1 MLILLKK
8 QYTNYSIDSQASS
21 SASSDWNGVSDTES
35 LEQQFDDDLDN
46 MWMDNLERER
56 QWALDHGLDQGL
68 DRQDGQDRQD
78 GLDQLIQDQGED
90 QGQDQGFQGPQ
101 ERRYPSRKRQLTAQA
116 AAALAVE

>member
-1 MLILLKK
+1 
-8 QYTNYSIDSQASS
+8 
-21 SASSDWNGVSDTES
+21 
-35 LEQQFDDDLDN
+35 
-46 MWMDNLERER
+46 MDNLERER

>member
-1 MLILLKK
+1 
-8 QYTNYSIDSQASS
+8 
-21 SASSDWNGVSDTES
+21 
-35 LEQQFDDDLDN
+35 
-46 MWMDNLERER
+46 MDNLERER

-68 DRQDGQDRQD
+68 DRQD

-101 ERRYPSRKRQLTAQA
+101 ERRYPSRKRQLTAKA